1 MQTVQVLDYAM
12 LMVLYIVLNAII
24 VEISLYSNIFHY
36 ETNFIIHTNAN
47 LLYDPNDSPNY
58 AV

>member
-1 MQTVQVLDYAM
+1 MVQVLGYVM
-12 LMVLYIVLNAII
+12 LMVQFIISNAII
-24 VEISLYSNIFHY
+24 VETNLYSNTLHY

-47 LLYDPNDSPNY
+47 LLYDFNDSPNY